1 MHNVLANWSK
11 YLIAFWNDLQPYV
24 FCICVFAR
32 CIYFCI
38 WETSMGIRVHQNIKK
53 FSEFHSHLIYV
64 VSVWKKTKNAKNNDF
79 WGVFLSW
86 LTFCR
91 KCPFYALKRAQNSE
105 FAYYASKSG
114 KWRKRKPT
122 PRLWGDVGM
131 RKWSQFLDSRTR
143 STAFG
148 HLKMGT
154 FENTPKNL
162 SFLHF
167 WSLFIWIH
175 LISSE
180 NGIPKTFWY
189 FGAP

>member
-64 VSVWKKTKNAKNNDF
+64 VSVWKKIKNVKNNDF

-122 PRLWGDVGM
+122 PPLWGGCWREKVVSVFG
-131 RKWSQFLDSRTR
+131 
-143 STAFG
+143 FG
-148 HLKMGT
+148 HLKYHFRGP
-154 FENTPKNL
+154 ENRHFWKRPANF
-162 SFLHF
+162 FLHF
-167 WSLFIWIH
+167 WSSFI
-175 LISSE
+175 
-180 NGIPKTFWY
+180 
-189 FGAP
+189 